1 MPHHKSCVKRLKQ
14 AARAKIRNTAVKS
27 AFRRN
32 LKDMRAKVTAGE
44 TIDLSAAY
52 TTIDKVKGKGLI
64 HKNKASRIKSRLA
77 KAAAKKIPNAG

>member
-14 AARAKIRNTAVKS
+14 AARAKTRNTAVKS

-32 LKDMRAKVTAGE
+32 LKDIRTKAAAGE
-44 TIDLSAAY
+44 AIDLSSAY

-64 HKNKASRIKSRLA
+64 HKNKASRLKSRLA